1 MFIGGGR
8 IGLDSSNGMKCS
20 EHQNQEEA
28 VVVIQSAQDC

>member
-8 IGLDSSNGMKCS
+8 IGLDSNNGVTYP